1 MCPVLPVKKIKS
13 IYFILANVSGVARE
27 IKKTIY
33 FILAN
38 VPSVAREI
46 NQLYLFYTS

>member
-1 MCPVLPVKKIKS
+1 MPGVAREINKL
-13 IYFILANVSGVARE
+13 YFILANVSGVARE